1 MAVVRNLMI
10 RIGADFSAAK
20 KGLEGATRELNRFR
34 QNADRTTQKLTDRS
48 GLGRIGVEFEAMRR
62 TVSSALSQLRGSK
75 GIGGVASALGSLRPT
90 LFGAAKGFQ
99 GLGASAAGAG
109 ASLGAVGVGLGVLTA
124 ALAAAT
130 VGLYQAS
137 QTAAQ
142 FEADIGR
149 LNVSLRDGA
158 RGYMD
163 WARAQGLAKTTA
175 AELGATYGNLLG
187 SFISDSK
194 QLQQSTQDLVHA
206 TRVIASYTGRS
217 LDDVFNRIR
226 SGMLGS
232 TEAIEDLG
240 VYVNISMIESTEA
253 FRKFAGDKS
262 WSQLTFQQQQQ
273 IRLAAILEQ
282 TYKRYGNQVQQ
293 NVMTKQERLLEQLK
307 DIKLHLSQAFLPIWD
322 SVLPAL
328 TRLAESISYVTE
340 QIARFVYWL
349 RGWDYDERTSG
360 MDQYTDSIQRT
371 GDAFDEMGDKA
382 KKARS
387 ELAAFDRL
395 NLLGFGAGGT
405 GGKTGGGGGQMPEMP
420 QPPTRD
426 RGTSNWIDWLKNIPR
441 LIETKFRITFDPP
454 VPPDAGLG
462 AVVTSITN
470 TVNQMAAQVRER
482 LASMWAELGT
492 LSLQGMTTQQAQWSA
507 FSTNLGGVLV
517 PALTATVVQQWANM
531 WNQLQT
537 TTVTNSPVVQLSWQ
551 TMLENMRA
559 QLGVTAPAIQTT
571 WQTML
576 ASLRAQLS
584 TASAAVQATWKVML
598 AGMVSALTAQRT
610 VITTNWNALK
620 QAIESIRSPL
630 AVVKENWTTTLT
642 GMALVL
648 TTLRPQFELNFKAVG
663 LAIRSIIPELDG
675 LRPKWSSVLS
685 DMYSVAMDK
694 LGGIVRVITDAIT
707 AWNNFKSVF
716 GAVPTAI
723 ANTMKNLVTP
733 PASQSDLPG
742 RNAPVVGYLLQGLD
756 YIGEQVESS
765 GLGAFLRGVMVPGAS
780 VGGTATAGSGAL
792 TAASKYLDDAL
803 KNITKWFKDIG
814 IPVPAFAAGGI
825 VSGPTLAM
833 VGEYPGAATNPEV
846 IAPLS
851 DLESMMD
858 NSEQTAVL
866 RQILRAIERG
876 QTVTVTISED
886 EIAQAAI
893 NGHNK
898 RARRLGK
905 SELLL

>member
-10 RIGADFSAAK
+10 RIGADFSEARK
-20 KGLEGATRELNRFR
+20 NLQGATRELDRFR
-34 QNADRTTQKLTDRS
+34 RDTDRTVGRVTGRA
-48 GLGRIGVEFEAMRR
+48 GLGRVGTELETVRR
-62 TVSSALSQLRGSK
+62 SVSSSLSQLRGAR
-75 GIGGVASALGSLRPT
+75 GIGGVVSALGTLRPA
-90 LFGAAKGFQ
+90 LGAATTGFR
-99 GLGASAAGAG
+99 GFAAAAGSVSAA
-109 ASLGAVGVGLGVLTA
+109 LGLVGIGIAAITA
-124 ALAAAT
+124 ALAAVT
-130 VGLYQAS
+130 VGLYHAS
-137 QTAAQ
+137 QAAVQ
-142 FEADIGR
+142 YEADLGR
-149 LNVSLRDGA
+149 LNMQLKGGSRDFVE
-158 RGYMD
+158 
-163 WARAQGLAKTTA
+163 WARSMGLARQTA
-175 AELGATYGNLLG
+175 VQMGATYGTLLS
-187 SFISDSK
+187 SFISD
-194 QLQQSTQDLVHA
+194 TNDLVNSTKHLVQA
-206 TRVIASYTGRS
+206 TRVVASATGRS
-217 LDDVFNRIR
+217 IDDVMERMR
-226 SGMLGS
+226 SGLLGN

-240 VYVNISMIESTEA
+240 VFVNVSMIESTEA
-253 FRKFAGDKS
+253 FRRFAGDKS
-262 WSQLTFQQQQQ
+262 WEQLTFQQQQQ

-282 TYKRYGNQVQQ
+282 TYKRYGNTVQN
-293 NVMTKQERLLEQLK
+293 NVMTRQELLMEQLK
-307 DIKLHLSQAFLPIWD
+307 EIKLNLSQAFLPIWD
-322 SVLPAL
+322 AILPAL
-328 TRLAESISYVTE
+328 TELARALATATE
-340 QIARFVYWL
+340 NLARFTYWL

-507 FSTNLGGVLV
+507 FSANLGGVLV
-517 PALTATVVQQWANM
+517 PALAASVVQQWANM
-531 WNQLQT
+531 WNQLRT
-537 TTVTNSPVVQLSWQ
+537 TTAANSPVVQLSWQ

-559 QLGVTAPAIQTT
+559 QLGITAPAIQSN

-576 ASLRAQLS
+576 NVLRAQLD
-584 TASAAVQATWKVML
+584 TTSAAVLTSWKAML
-598 AGMVSALTAQRT
+598 AGMVAALTAQQS

-620 QAIESIRSPL
+620 QTIESIRSPL

-694 LGGIVRVITDAIT
+694 LGGIVRAISNAID
-707 AWNNFKSVF
+707 AWNRFKSVF
-716 GAVPTAI
+716 GAIPSTI
-723 ANTMKNLVTP
+723 ANTMKNLATP

-765 GLGAFLRGVMVPGAS
+765 GLGAFLRGVMVPGAA
-780 VGGTATAGSGAL
+780 VGGAATAGSGAL

-814 IPVPAFAAGGI
+814 VPVPAFATGGI

-866 RQILRAIERG
+866 REILRAIRDG
-876 QTVTVTISED
+876 QKVTVTISED
-886 EIAQAAI
+886 EVAQAAI